1 MKKISLYLYK
11 KACILGLPLF
21 RGRRVE
27 ADLARLY
34 PGERVEYV
42 KTQYYVKKL
51 SLTLTVLLVGLLLGL
66 TVRWNAVRSAI
77 LEEEGAVLRGDL
89 EAEQLWLEADDGESR
104 RTFLVEVSPREPTEQ
119 EAAAL
124 LESFLQNITARV
136 LNGNEDFEHITGDLA
151 LQETYEGYPLEVI
164 WESSRE
170 DIIDGRGRVGSV
182 EAPVALELRAR
193 AICKDLERT
202 EVIPVT
208 VRPKESSEEKD
219 YLELKELLLETER
232 ENREK
237 EVWKLPA
244 QWKGK
249 GLEWSLRK
257 KDHSLLIWAA
267 APLVAL
273 LLYLSADRDLHGE
286 LEKKR
291 KRLEREYPE
300 LAYRLLLY
308 VGAGMTVRR
317 AFLKIGASCI
327 IQI

>member
-66 TVRWNAVRSAI
+66 MVRWNAVRSAI

-124 LESFLQNITARV
+124 LESFLQNITVRV
-136 LNGNEDFEHITGDLA
+136 LNGNEDFAHITGDLA
-151 LQETYEGYPLEVI
+151 LQEIKIFTLYEQSIHMLGCNITKKTITLYI
-164 WESSRE
+164 
-170 DIIDGRGRVGSV
+170 IIDR
-182 EAPVALELRAR
+182 
-193 AICKDLERT
+193 
-202 EVIPVT
+202 
-208 VRPKESSEEKD
+208 
-219 YLELKELLLETER
+219 
-232 ENREK
+232 
-237 EVWKLPA
+237 
-244 QWKGK
+244 
-249 GLEWSLRK
+249 
-257 KDHSLLIWAA
+257 
-267 APLVAL
+267 
-273 LLYLSADRDLHGE
+273 
-286 LEKKR
+286 
-291 KRLEREYPE
+291 
-300 LAYRLLLY
+300 
-308 VGAGMTVRR
+308 
-317 AFLKIGASCI
+317 CI
-327 IQI
+327 FVSMDI